1 MPLPLRDFYSTERA
15 AELLGCELDDLV
27 HWAMNGCIRLYV
39 KIDGAKG
46 MLLEQEIEDVIN
58 DYDFESMFKGTRFKD
73 ALDEAERL
81 HSEYAKEIED
91 SDDVDENEYLEYLDK
106 KRKIIYEGLLFYNAT
121 QDDELALN
129 KIGLREFFSYLFYL
143 EHRMVSEKFCFIG
156 CEKYFDFPGSDAENI
171 TEITSDDLDNNLVNI
186 AGFFALGVEFYSLF
200 DLEPMFIINNGDN
213 FPNILSMPESNLT
226 ISVLTDDEISFNV
239 SDLYIFKYDFQKILK
254 ASEDGSEMKDEYSR
268 HMISNMHLWIKDTL
282 YFQERDKQKTDKDNE
297 NPPRERLSSTAR
309 SALRMLIEKH
319 YPENKNKPSKLAEIL
334 SAEARE
340 MNGFRNHKFDGE
352 TVARWLGLRSDKN
365 RKDR

>member
-46 MLLEQEIEDVIN
+46 MLLEQDVEDVIN
-58 DYDFESMFKGTRFKD
+58 DYDFESMFNGTRFKD
-73 ALDEAERL
+73 ALDETERL
-81 HSEYAKEIED
+81 YSEYAKKIED
-91 SDDVDENEYLEYLDK
+91 SNDVDENEYLEYLDK
-106 KRKIIYEGLLFYNAT
+106 KRKIIYEGLLYYNAT

-156 CEKYFDFPGSDAENI
+156 CTKYFNVSGEDAINV
-171 TEITSDDLDNNLVNI
+171 TEITNGDLDNNFVNMS
-186 AGFFALGVEFYSLF
+186 GFFALGVEFYSLF
-200 DLEPMFIINNGDN
+200 DLEPMFIINNGDE
-213 FPNILSMPESNLT
+213 FSNILLMPESNLS
-226 ISVLTDDEISFNV
+226 ISVLTDDVIKFGV
-239 SDLYIFKYDFQKILK
+239 SDLYIFKCDFQKILK
-254 ASEDGSEMKDEYSR
+254 ASEDGSEMTDKYSR
-268 HMISNMHLWIKDTL
+268 YMISNMHLWIKDTRF
-282 YFQERDKQKTDKDNE
+282 FQERDKQEADKDNE
-297 NPPRERLSSTAR
+297 NHPKERLSYPAR
-309 SALRMLIEKH
+309 TALRMLIEKH
-319 YPENKNKPSKLAEIL
+319 YPENKNRPSKLAEIL

-352 TVARWLGLRSDKN
+352 TVARWLGLRSDKS